1 MSLRDDIKQ
10 YGRELGFHRVG
21 IARPDV
27 LQNEHARLNEWLQ
40 LNYHGTMH
48 WMERD
53 PELRSDPSRLM
64 ENIRSV
70 VVVVHN
76 YYTPHE
82 HTHRPGTGKISRYA
96 WGDDYHDVIRDKLD
110 DLLSFIKDRVGQA
123 NGKICVD
130 TAPFMDKAWAVRAG
144 LGWIG
149 KHSNLITREV
159 GSWVFIG
166 SLLLDIE
173 LDPDPPMAE
182 DHCGTCTACI
192 DECPTGAIVE
202 PYVVDSRR
210 CISFGTIEFRGETL
224 PDGITKD
231 LDGWI
236 YGCDVCQDVCPWNRF
251 QEPSNERRFE
261 PRNQETS
268 LDLAMIADLTH
279 EEYLDRFRGS
289 PMKRAKLSGLKR
301 NAAALLEC
309 DDTPISDSKEYNRPN
324 GSS

>member
-27 LQNEHARLNEWLQ
+27 LQNERARLNEWLQ

-76 YYTPHE
+76 CYTPHE

-309 DDTPISDSKEYNRPN
+309 DNTPISDSKEYNRPN